1 MEIAANAFCFTAAY
15 ARFRGGNQLFNA
27 HIIVPSTDNI
37 TIPLSPRPSL
47 LLTVHGLPTSNTF
60 AVYGNGVDKELT
72 ELVPGILNQL
82 GPDSLASLRKLAESY
97 QAMNAQHAASQA
109 AVAAGSKDDDDVPD
123 VVENFD
129 EADKKETDVDKL
141 D

>member
-1 MEIAANAFCFTAAY
+1 MIYYCSVQT
-15 ARFRGGNQLFNA
+15 
-27 HIIVPSTDNI
+27 TDNHRF
-37 TIPLSPRPSL
+37 SSRFSSL
-47 LLTVHGLPTSNTF
+47 RQISVHGLPTSNTF

-109 AVAAGSKDDDDVPD
+109 AAAGTKDDDDVPD

-129 EADKKETDVDKL
+129 EADKKETEVDKL